1 MLSFLDGWI
10 KILLHYSN
18 SGATVLFK
26 NILVPFN
33 VSNKAHIKIHG
44 NYSNNSIKIY
54 RITWLNYKSRIQ
66 LTQTHKSFW
75 IF

>member
-26 NILVPFN
+26 NILVLFN
-33 VSNKAHIKIHG
+33 VSNKAHIKIHR
-44 NYSNNSIKIY
+44 NYSNKCEIA
-54 RITWLNYKSRIQ
+54 
-66 LTQTHKSFW
+66 
-75 IF
+75 

>member
-54 RITWLNYKSRIQ
+54 RIT
-66 LTQTHKSFW
+66 
-75 IF
+75 